1 MLVKLIRMMLL
12 MVAVAVA
19 GVAGCAGDAT
29 HRGTAQTVDDTTITA
44 KVKGALLADSKV
56 SGTDVQVETYR
67 GVVQLS
73 GFVDNAEQAQQAV
86 TIARGVSGVREVKND
101 IRLKPSEATG
111 SAAPT
116 QPARTDKQ

>member
-1 MLVKLIRMMLL
+1 MKLIRMMLL
-12 MVAVAVA
+12 MVAVAVV
-19 GVAGCAGDAT
+19 GLTGCAGDTT

-86 TIARGVSGVREVKND
+86 TIARGISGVREVKND
-101 IRLKPSEATG
+101 IPLKPSEATG

-116 QPARTDKQ
+116 QPERTDKQ